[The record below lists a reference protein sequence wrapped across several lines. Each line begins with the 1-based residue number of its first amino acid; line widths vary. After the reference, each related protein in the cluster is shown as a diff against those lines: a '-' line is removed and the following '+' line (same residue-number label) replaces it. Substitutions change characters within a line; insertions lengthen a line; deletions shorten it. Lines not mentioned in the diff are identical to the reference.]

1 MSTAPARYPPFSVA
15 LRIMAL
21 AALVLAATWG
31 AHLVRDA
38 LDLRIMPG
46 NEQAVHRAIMLGAVA
61 YVALLAMPFVPGA
74 EIGLAMLAAFG
85 AAIAPLVYGAT
96 VLAMILAYG
105 LGCAL
110 PPAALARLLGLLRLR
125 RASALATRAAA
136 LPREERLAMLRG
148 GAPPRLAALLLRRR
162 YVALALAINMPGN
175 ALIGGGGGIMMM
187 AGLSGLFAPVPTLL
201 AVALVVSPVPV
212 AIMLFGI

>member
-1 MSTAPARYPPFSVA
+1 MTVSPARLPSLRVA
-15 LRIMAL
+15 LRLVAL
-21 AALVLAATWG
+21 VALVLAATWG

-46 NEQAVHRAIMLGAVA
+46 NEQSVHRAIMLGALA
-61 YVALLAMPFVPGA
+61 YVGLLAMPFVPGA

-96 VLAMILAYG
+96 VLAMMLSYG

-110 PPAALARLLGLLRLR
+110 PPAALARLLALLRLR
-125 RASALATRAAA
+125 LASDLAMRAAS
-136 LPREERLAMLRG
+136 LPREERLALLLD
-148 GAPPRLAALLLRRR
+148 GAPPGIAALLLRRR
-162 YVALALAINMPGN
+162 YVALGLAINVPGN
-175 ALIGGGGGIMMM
+175 GLIGGGGGIMMM
-187 AGLSGLFAPVPTLL
+187 AGLSGLFAPVTTLL
-201 AVALVVSPVPV
+201 TVTLAVSPVPV

>member
-1 MSTAPARYPPFSVA
+1 MSVAPARLPPFRLA
-15 LRIMAL
+15 LRLLAL
-21 AALVLAATWG
+21 VALVLTATWG

-46 NEQAVHRAIMLGAVA
+46 NEQSVHRAIMLGALA

-96 VLAMILAYG
+96 VLAMMLAYG

-110 PPAALARLLGLLRLR
+110 PPMVLARLLGLLRLR
-125 RASALATRAAA
+125 RASDLATRAAS
-136 LPREERLAMLRG
+136 LPRKDRLALLLDG
-148 GAPPRLAALLLRRR
+148 SPPRVAALLLRRR
-162 YVALALAINMPGN
+162 YVALGLAINVPGN
-175 ALIGGGGGIMMM
+175 SLIGGGGGIMMM
-187 AGLSGLFAPVPTLL
+187 AGMSGLFAPVQTLL
-201 AVALVVSPVPV
+201 TVAIAVSPVPV
-212 AIMLFGI
+212 AIMLFGF

>member
-1 MSTAPARYPPFSVA
+1 MSVAPARLPPLRVA
-15 LRIMAL
+15 LRL
-21 AALVLAATWG
+21 LALVALIMAATWG

-38 LDLRIMPG
+38 LDLRIMPD
-46 NEQAVHRAIMLGAVA
+46 NEQSVHRAITFGAFA
-61 YVALLAMPFVPGA
+61 YVGLLAMPFVPGA

-96 VLAMILAYG
+96 ILAMMMSYG

-125 RASALATRAAA
+125 RASELAIRAAA
-136 LPREERLAMLRG
+136 LPREERLALLLDG
-148 GAPPRLAALLLRRR
+148 SPPRLAALLLRRR
-162 YVALALAINMPGN
+162 YVALGLAINVPGN

-187 AGLSGLFAPVPTLL
+187 AGLSGLFAPVPTLV
-201 AVALVVSPVPV
+201 AVAVAVLPVPA